1 MTRPKLLQSTRAAPP
16 FVPARAKKRERDAV
30 GVRFFPCFIMF
41 YNCVSAFCLAHI
53 LRLCISCDR
62 RDHMHMKIV
71 STQAPHFMAF
81 MTFFTFIPFTFMPF
95 MTFFTFIPFMVVFFT
110 FFPFGVFLFL
120 EQLYDLLV
128 VLDLLLGMERRYE
141 ALPCRSASLC
151 LFASQKSRNLC
162 HAYSHAFH

>member
-1 MTRPKLLQSTRAAPP
+1 
-16 FVPARAKKRERDAV
+16 
-30 GVRFFPCFIMF
+30 
-41 YNCVSAFCLAHI
+41 
-53 LRLCISCDR
+53 
-62 RDHMHMKIV
+62 MHMKLV

-120 EQLYDLLV
+120 EQLYDLLA

-151 LFASQKSRNLC
+151 LFASHKSRSLC
-162 HAYSHAFH
+162 LFSRISLITGKHLLCQVGIDAFHTLSQRSLDTSGVQAILVGVC

>member
-1 MTRPKLLQSTRAAPP
+1 
-16 FVPARAKKRERDAV
+16 
-30 GVRFFPCFIMF
+30 
-41 YNCVSAFCLAHI
+41 
-53 LRLCISCDR
+53 
-62 RDHMHMKIV
+62 MHMKIV

-128 VLDLLLGMERRYE
+128 VLDLQLGMDWVW
-141 ALPCRSASLC
+141 C
-151 LFASQKSRNLC
+151 
-162 HAYSHAFH
+162 